1 MICLLLEKE
10 GGNPFQVLLCE
21 ADHVVLMQKDLK
33 NCSPLR
39 RWSQNIEKII
49 TLNFPVLSKI
59 FRTVILVIFR

>member
-33 NCSPLR
+33 NCSPLK

-49 TLNFPVLSKI
+49 TLNFLEFCQKYLGLL
-59 FRTVILVIFR
+59 F